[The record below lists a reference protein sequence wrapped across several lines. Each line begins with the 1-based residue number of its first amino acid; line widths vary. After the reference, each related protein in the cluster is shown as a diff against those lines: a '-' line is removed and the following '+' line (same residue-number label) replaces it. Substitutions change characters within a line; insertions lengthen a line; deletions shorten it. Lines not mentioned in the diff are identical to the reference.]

1 MVGSTEFLREA
12 QKLSEKDITKFLQ
25 GLGFSKREV
34 QIYMFLAK
42 SGVQSTSFVAKR
54 LKMERVQAYRTF
66 KKLQEKGFIEATLER
81 PTRFTVV
88 PFEKLLETFI
98 ETRKSE
104 VTSLNEQKDALLTAW
119 RTVSAPESE
128 YAVAKFSIIT
138 GKKKI
143 HLKMLNMV
151 EEAKKGILVLTSG
164 PGLIQEDLAGV
175 FDAVENPTQKR
186 SIQLRILTEIS
197 PENLKIVER
206 MDKKFSTGKADIE
219 CHHMLLG
226 SKLFPSFL
234 IKDDE
239 EAILYGMT
247 GDASSILTLE
257 DECLWI
263 NDRMFISVLKGF
275 FGQMWQTAVDA
286 SQRIEELKT
295 GIPVGETTVIR
306 DPEEAREKVLK
317 VLNSAKESVIAITS
331 SQGINNIAENDIFA
345 KHCIKGVKC
354 RLMAPLDLDNLEAAK
369 KLSRCYE
376 VKHVP
381 INFLTMMLV
390 DDKSL
395 FMFRSPPLSDWTSDA
410 LFYMGDTFY
419 TNDPRSIERVAE
431 MLNDA
436 WKRGMEISQITS
448 QPGMK
453 LPNIEVSSTDSV
465 AKLVDAML
473 QNNVSSILLSENS
486 TPLGVISD
494 KEILREIVEK
504 HLDPAKTA
512 SKDLEYTPLV
522 VLNETESMT
531 SALKVMREKGAS
543 RIVVVKNGQLVGM
556 LMEKAASGR
565 EDLAVKTRVS
575 KR

>member
-1 MVGSTEFLREA
+1 M
-12 QKLSEKDITKFLQ
+12 SEKDITKFLQ

-88 PFEKLLETFI
+88 PFERLLETFI

-128 YAVAKFSIIT
+128 YSVAKFSIVT

-143 HLKMLNMV
+143 HVKMLNMI

-164 PGLIQEDLAGV
+164 SGLIQEDLAGV
-175 FDAVENPTQKR
+175 FDAVEHPSQKR
-186 SIQLRILTEIS
+186 TVQLKILTEIS
-197 PENLKIVER
+197 VENLKIVER
-206 MDKKFSTGKADIE
+206 MDVKFSAGKADIE

-226 SKLFPSFL
+226 NKLFPSFL

-239 EAILYGMT
+239 EAILYAMS
-247 GDASSILTLE
+247 GDASSMLALE
-257 DECLWI
+257 DEGLWI
-263 NDRMFISVLKGF
+263 NDRMFISLLKGF
-275 FGQMWQTAVDA
+275 FGQMWQTSVDA

-306 DPEEAREKVLK
+306 DPEEAWKKVSKVLE
-317 VLNSAKESVIAITS
+317 SAKESIFAITS
-331 SQGINNIAENDIFA
+331 SQGINNMAENDIFA
-345 KHCIKGVKC
+345 KHCVKGVKC

-369 KLSRCYE
+369 TLARCYE

-390 DDKSL
+390 DDKNL
-395 FMFRSPPLSDWTSDA
+395 FMFKSPPLSDWTSDA

-419 TNDPRSIERVAE
+419 TNDPRSIEKVAE

-436 WKRGMEISQITS
+436 WKRGMDISQITS

-453 LPNIEVSSTDSV
+453 LPSVEVSSTDSV
-465 AKLVDAML
+465 AKLVDAIL
-473 QNNVSSILLSENS
+473 QHNVSSVLITENG

-504 HLDPAKTA
+504 QKNPTKTA
-512 SKDLEYTPLV
+512 AKDLQFTPLV
-522 VLNETESMT
+522 VLDEAESVT
-531 SALKVMREKGAS
+531 NALKIMREKGAT
-543 RIVVVKNGQLVGM
+543 RVAVVKNGQLVGM
-556 LMEKAASGR
+556 LTEKAASGR
-565 EDLAVKTRVS
+565 EDFAVKPRVS
-575 KR
+575 QKKL

>member
-1 MVGSTEFLREA
+1 
-12 QKLSEKDITKFLQ
+12 LSEKDITKFLQ
-25 GLGFSKREV
+25 GLGFSKREI

-66 KKLQEKGFIEATLER
+66 KKLQEKGYIEATLER

-88 PFEKLLETFI
+88 PFEKLLEAFI
-98 ETRKSE
+98 ESRKSE
-104 VTSLNEQKDALLTAW
+104 VSSLNEQKDSLLNAW
-119 RTVSAPESE
+119 RGVSAPESE

-143 HLKMLNMV
+143 HLKMLTMV
-151 EEAKKGILVLTSG
+151 EEAEKGILVLTSG

-175 FDAVENPTQKR
+175 FDAVENSAQKR
-186 SIQLRILTEIS
+186 NVQLRILTEIS

-206 MDKKFSTGKADIE
+206 MDKTFSAGKADIE
-219 CHHMLLG
+219 CHHMALG
-226 SKLFPSFL
+226 GKPFPSFL

-239 EAILYGMT
+239 EAILYAMS
-247 GDASSILTLE
+247 GDVSSLLTLE
-257 DECLWI
+257 DEGLWI

-275 FGQMWQTAVDA
+275 FRQMWQTSVDA
-286 SQRIEELKT
+286 PQRIEELKT
-295 GIPVGETTVIR
+295 GIPTGETTVIR
-306 DPEEAREKVLK
+306 DPEEAREKVFK
-317 VLNSAKESVIAITS
+317 ILNSAEESVFAITS

-345 KHCIKGVKC
+345 KYCSKGVKC

-369 KLSRCYE
+369 KLARCYE

-390 DDKSL
+390 DDKNL
-395 FMFRSPPLSDWTSDA
+395 FMFKSPPLSDWTSDA

-419 TNDPRSIERVAE
+419 TNDTRSVERVAE

-436 WKRGMEISQITS
+436 WKRGMDIAQITS

-453 LPNIEVSSTDSV
+453 LPRVEVSSTDSV
-465 AKLVDAML
+465 SKLVDAML
-473 QNNVSSILLSENS
+473 QHNVSSVLITDNGV
-486 TPLGVISD
+486 PLGVISD

-504 HLDPAKTA
+504 QKDPAKTA
-512 SKDLEYTPLV
+512 AQDLQFTPLV
-522 VLNETESMT
+522 VLDESESVT
-531 SALKVMREKGAS
+531 NALKVMHRKGAT
-543 RIVVVKNGQLVGM
+543 RIAVVKNGQLVGM
-556 LMEKAASGR
+556 LTEKVASGG
-565 EDLAVKTRVS
+565 EGLAVKPRAP
-575 KR
+575 KKQI

>member
-1 MVGSTEFLREA
+1 
-12 QKLSEKDITKFLQ
+12 LSEKDVTKFLQ

-104 VTSLNEQKDALLTAW
+104 VTSLNEQKDALLSAW
-119 RTVSAPESE
+119 RTASAPESE
-128 YAVAKFSIIT
+128 YTVAKFSIIT

-175 FDAVENPTQKR
+175 FDDVEHPVQKR
-186 SIQLRILTEIS
+186 SVPLRILTEIS

-206 MDKKFSTGKADIE
+206 MDKKFSAGKADIE

-226 SKLFPSFL
+226 SKVFPSFL

-239 EAILYGMT
+239 EAILYAMS
-247 GDASSILTLE
+247 GDTSSMLTLE
-257 DECLWI
+257 EEGLWI

-275 FGQMWQTAVDA
+275 FVQMWQTAVDA

-306 DPEEAREKVLK
+306 DPEEAWEKVLK
-317 VLNSAKESVIAITS
+317 ILGSAKESIFAITS

-354 RLMAPLDLDNLEAAK
+354 KLMAPLDLDNLEAAK
-369 KLSRCYE
+369 KLSRCYD

-390 DDKSL
+390 DDKNL
-395 FMFRSPPLSDWTSDA
+395 FMFKSPPLNDWTSDS

-419 TNDPRSIERVAE
+419 TNDPRSIERMAE

-436 WKRGMEISQITS
+436 WKRGMDISQITS

-453 LPNIEVSSTDSV
+453 LPSIEVSSTAPV

-473 QNNVSSILLSENS
+473 QNNVSSILIAENG

-504 HLDPAKTA
+504 HHDPAKTA
-512 SKDLEYTPLV
+512 VKDLEYTPLV
-522 VLNETESMT
+522 VLDEAESMT
-531 SALKVMREKGAS
+531 NALKMMRKKGAT
-543 RIVVVKNGQLVGM
+543 RIAVVKNGQLIGM
-556 LMEKAASGR
+556 LMEKAASGK
-565 EDLAVKTRVS
+565 EDLALKTPVS
-575 KR
+575 RKQM